1 MDGLIQSKSLE
12 LEQIQN
18 DIKSI
23 AQSLREVSQQTLKPK
38 EKKTKKKK
46 SAERVAEPVQDIPE
60 EEGGSLVSTALG
72 YAVTGLNLLLEQ
84 RAYVVFGVA
93 AGVIYAYGDALS
105 V

>member
-1 MDGLIQSKSLE
+1 MDGLIQSKNLE

-18 DIKSI
+18 DIKGI
-23 AQSLREVSQQTLKPK
+23 AQSLRDVSQSSMKPK

-46 SAERVAEPVQDIPE
+46 VEKVSEPVQEVPE
-60 EEGGSLVSTALG
+60 EEGSSLLGNAMG